1 MKPVTDP
8 RLLDEA
14 ALEAEIQ
21 EIMERTVEAEIPVD
35 FRSEQSM
42 PSGGERK
49 SLFRG
54 DGQDF
59 YEFGRYEPGH
69 DEVRLIDWA
78 ATSKQAPGPDGSRVV
93 IKAEKIEKRKIK
105 FYCLLDINTSMR
117 FGSKV
122 MWKYQL
128 SAQCMASVMLSAEKQ
143 KDPCG
148 VICFSTSTVEGEPLD
163 PRSAQTNLWP
173 ALYQAITLR
182 ATPAGADSDKNG
194 FANACNGLSSQRSVV
209 FVISDFLNF
218 SDADWAALEEISVLH
233 DVVCIYVQDERERKL
248 PDPVVADGLTG
259 WFLKKLDRF
268 GWFLT
273 LDTGGERKTIFVN
286 KKSRAEYAANWR
298 RHEAAILARLEQI
311 HTQWLVVTTEKPQ
324 LAIQEIMALFLGHA

>member
-1 MKPVTDP
+1 MKPVTDSS
-8 RLLDEA
+8 LVDEA
-14 ALEAEIQ
+14 ALEAEIH

-49 SLFRG
+49 SLFKG
-54 DGQDF
+54 DGLEF
-59 YEFGRYEPGH
+59 YEFDRYVPGI
-69 DEVRLIDWA
+69 DDVRLIDWA
-78 ATSKQAPGPDGSRVV
+78 ATSQQAPMGPLGREI
-93 IKAEKIEKRKIK
+93 IKSEKVEKRKIK
-105 FYCLLDINTSMR
+105 FHCLVDVNTSMR

-128 SAQCMASVMLSAEKQ
+128 SAQVMASVMLSAEKQ

-148 VICFSTSTVEGEPLD
+148 VIFFSKSTVEGEPLE

-173 ALYQAITLR
+173 ALYQALTTG
-182 ATPAGADSDKNG
+182 ATTGTDTNG
-194 FANACNGLSSQRSVV
+194 FASACNGLSAQRSVV

-218 SDADWAALEEISVLH
+218 SEADWAALEEISVLH
-233 DVVCIYVQDERERKL
+233 DVVCVYVQDERERKL